1 MSYQAWC
8 PINDTSLQEWV
19 SATVKHSGNFS
30 VLFTRSICEVRVGL
44 EERDLC
50 KVGYN
55 LLTEGFSI
63 KQAIYRDSLRLG
75 LRAPHVGIAILNSV
89 IRNYFNCRQI

>member
-1 MSYQAWC
+1 MSFQAWC
-8 PINDTSLQEWV
+8 PINDTGLQEWV
-19 SATVKHSGNFS
+19 RATVKHSGNFS

-44 EERDLC
+44 EERDLR

-63 KQAIYRDSLRLG
+63 KQAIYRDSLRL
-75 LRAPHVGIAILNSV
+75 APHIGIAILNSV
-89 IRNYFNCRQI
+89 IRNYFNYRQI